1 MCRRK
6 FFDMGL
12 MLGISL
18 VIGLTGGLSLSLA
31 AQGDPEKGKQV
42 FEKNCLG
49 CHGPRGDG
57 DSPIGKK
64 LVPPAADLTSATT
77 KKKPDAEL
85 VGIIQSG
92 KPKTA
97 MPPFKPALG
106 EQQIRDVL
114 AYVRSLGR

>member
-1 MCRRK
+1 M
-6 FFDMGL
+6 DMKRVVAMVAILIIAMPGW
-12 MLGISL
+12 ISTSM
-18 VIGLTGGLSLSLA
+18 GA
-31 AQGDPEKGKQV
+31 AGDAGKGKPIY
-42 FEKNCLG
+42 EKNCLG

>member
-1 MCRRK
+1 MMTRK
-6 FFDMGL
+6 RVVGMVGGL
-12 MLGISL
+12 VLAMSGWVSISL
-18 VIGLTGGLSLSLA
+18 GAL
-31 AQGDPEKGKQV
+31 GDPGKGMAIY
-42 FEKNCLG
+42 EKNCLG

-57 DSPIGKK
+57 DSPIGKQ

-85 VGIIQSG
+85 VGIIQNG